1 MRINRSKINLMPLI
15 QGPLWDQKDV
25 PRHIYTSTETLM
37 LQYETDPEAIPLLI
51 PEPFKPA
58 KLPTVTVLFVDNN
71 GVDFMAGGGY
81 RLGGH
86 SFSGPFCWREW
97 HLWGGVFLV

>member
-37 LQYETDPEAIPLLI
+37 LQYDTDPEAIPLLI

-81 RLGGH
+81 RLAAISVAVQFDGENGH
-86 SFSGPFCWREW
+86 LEGDY
-97 HLWGGVFLV
+97 V